1 MKSTKGDPVNLRPNE
16 LSSSLPPTQDVV
28 DIFAN
33 TMEILEGQNLVLIQ
47 LVQNVI
53 HDRHQGLRKLVY
65 PTVSLKQYWNLLW
78 SKFIYQSIDES

>member
-53 HDRHQGLRKLVY
+53 HDRHQGLSQTSLSDSLSQAILESIMEQVY
-65 PTVSLKQYWNLLW
+65 LS
-78 SKFIYQSIDES
+78 IY